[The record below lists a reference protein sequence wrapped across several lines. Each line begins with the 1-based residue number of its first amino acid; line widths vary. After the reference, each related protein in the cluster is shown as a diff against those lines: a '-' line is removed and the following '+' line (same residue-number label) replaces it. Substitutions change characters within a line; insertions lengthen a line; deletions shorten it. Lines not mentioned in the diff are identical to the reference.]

1 MMPDGL
7 RMPGFLFGAVSA
19 SLATFAVE
27 SSAQARAG
35 LESPLS
41 HAVAEA
47 LRSPFHGDHLPH
59 GLRESRLLLSA
70 TVHPSGVSSHA
81 GPAASQTAPSPAT
94 DDARSLG
101 EVFLL
106 STLASAAG
114 ILGTLYWHY
123 SCEYGVSPPSSAG
136 GGLVPEDHA
145 LCPEEEWIVLATG
158 ILATV
163 TMTAVPAGLQR
174 GFKSSLVGSSLGYA
188 GGVLALFVIGASAI
202 GEHFDITERV
212 GMGFVAGLFS
222 LTHAGIT
229 TLIAN

>member
-101 EVFLL
+101 KVFLL
-106 STLASAAG
+106 STLASVAG
-114 ILGTLYWHY
+114 VLGTWYWWH
-123 SCEYGVSPPSSAG
+123 SCEYDYVIQTLGTVRWA
-136 GGLVPEDHA
+136 ENHA
-145 LCPEEEWIVLATG
+145 LCPEEAGIVAATG

-174 GFKSSLVGSSLGYA
+174 GFGRSLMGSSLGFA
-188 GGVLALFVIGASAI
+188 GGVLALYVLESSAI
-202 GEHFDITERV
+202 GEHFDRMGLRV
-212 GMGFVAGLFS
+212 GLFP